1 MTTNLSEQ
9 LAAQLALLPANL
21 GGHVRLS
28 LAALATA
35 LCASLPLGVL
45 AARAPRL
52 RGALLG
58 AASVAQTVPSLALLA
73 LMVPVLA
80 WLLPVSNARHA
91 IGFLPAWLALSLYG
105 VLPILR
111 NTVTGIAG
119 VDPDVI
125 EAARGV
131 GMTGG
136 QMLRRVQL
144 PLAAPVIVAGIRT
157 ATVWIVGTA
166 TLATPVGATSIGNY
180 IFTGLQ
186 TQNYVAVVFGCVLAA
201 ALAIVLDQGIGALET
216 ALAEGR
222 RRRSRALVAGLALLA
237 ATALL
242 APFLR
247 ERAAADD
254 GGATLIVGAK
264 PFTESLILAELL
276 AEQLR
281 SAGFAV
287 ETRQN
292 LGSTVLY
299 DALAAGSIDV
309 YVDYTGTLWATILK
323 RDDSPG
329 AAAVLDV
336 VTQELAKRSG
346 VAVAGPLGFENT
358 YALALRRDRAEAL
371 GVARIGALVPSAHAL
386 SVGGDYELF
395 ERAEWKRLRESYGL
409 RFREE
414 RPMDPTLLYEAA
426 RSGAVDVVTA
436 YSTDGRIAAF
446 DLVTLEDE
454 RHAFPPYDAVVLL
467 GARAAARPGVLAALR
482 PILGRIDAAT
492 MREANRRVDFD
503 SAPVGAAA
511 AELRRRIQAGAGP

>member
-1 MTTNLSEQ
+1 MDAALHDQ

-28 LAALATA
+28 LAALASA
-35 LCASLPLGVL
+35 LGLSLPLGIV
-45 AARAPRL
+45 AARSPRL
-52 RGALLG
+52 RGAVLG
-58 AASVAQTVPSLALLA
+58 VASVAQTVPSLALLA
-73 LMVPVLA
+73 LMVPALA
-80 WLLPVSNARHA
+80 WLLPASGARHA

-111 NTVTGIAG
+111 NTVTGIEG
-119 VDPDVI
+119 VDSDVV

-131 GMTGG
+131 GMTAG
-136 QMLRRVQL
+136 QLVRRVQL

-186 TQNYVAVVFGCVLAA
+186 TQNHVSVVFGCVLAA
-201 ALAIVLDQGIGALET
+201 ALAIALDQGIRMLET
-216 ALAEGR
+216 AVAEKR
-222 RRRSRALVAGLALLA
+222 RRRGWLAVAGLSGLLGA
-237 ATALL
+237 ALL
-242 APFLR
+242 APLLGNGAR
-247 ERAAADD
+247 SGNERAA
-254 GGATLIVGAK
+254 LVIGAK
-264 PFTESLILAELL
+264 PFTEQLVLAEAIAQLL
-276 AEQLR
+276 RA
-281 SAGFAV
+281 AGFRA
-287 ETRQN
+287 ETREN

-299 DALAAGSIDV
+299 DAIAAGSIDV

-323 RDDSPG
+323 REDAPG
-329 AAAVLDV
+329 AAAILEV
-336 VTQELAKRSG
+336 VTTELARRDG
-346 VAVAGPLGFENT
+346 IVVAGALGFENT

-371 GVARIGALVPSAHAL
+371 GVARVGALAAAARGL

-395 ERAEWKRLRESYGL
+395 ERPEWKRVRAAYGL
-409 RFREE
+409 EFREE

-436 YSTDGRIAAF
+436 YSTDGRIPAF

-454 RHAFPPYDAVVLL
+454 KHAFPPYDAVVLI
-467 GARAAARPGVLAALR
+467 GARAAAETGVIDALR
-482 PILGRIDAAT
+482 PLLGRIDAAT

-503 SAPVGAAA
+503 HVPVSQAA
-511 AELRRRIQAGAGP
+511 AELLTQLAGAKAP